1 MFDGLLTKRFHL
13 HRWFGRGPLIGQ
25 AITVKWKAPLL
36 AIISGF
42 LMGSL
47 A

>member
-13 HRWFGRGPLIGQ
+13 HRWFARGPLIVQ

-36 AIISGF
+36 ALISARF
-42 LMGSL
+42 LKG
-47 A
+47 